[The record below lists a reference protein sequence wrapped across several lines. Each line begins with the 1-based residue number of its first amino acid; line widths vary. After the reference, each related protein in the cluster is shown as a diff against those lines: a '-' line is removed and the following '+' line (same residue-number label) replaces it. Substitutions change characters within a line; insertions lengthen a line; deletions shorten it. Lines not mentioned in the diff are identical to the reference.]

1 MYNYFFNL
9 LGRFSIGGNILAHIF
24 LLLLLIV
31 CITEI
36 MFSNWE
42 NTVHKVGVLKIS
54 ILIIGIDSA
63 IQAIAEILEY
73 FNISQSGSEDTF
85 WLDLFLLGLSLVFC
99 FIGFKKFRFV
109 ILGFIFVFLSG
120 YLAYWI
126 FRATPQNTQKER
138 PCEKIPP
145 GRAYIRHSISAAATL
160 I

>member
-42 NTVHKVGVLKIS
+42 NTVRKVGVLKIS

-126 FRATPQNTQKER
+126 F
-138 PCEKIPP
+138 
-145 GRAYIRHSISAAATL
+145 SIIIAVIL
-160 I
+160 IGFFVWLIAICLFAFFVYRIFDSG